1 MHHNFDI
8 EIAKNYGIEEA
19 ILLENFNYWISK
31 NKANNENFI
40 DGKYWTYNSAKAFT
54 ELFPYM
60 SARKIQYAINN
71 LIKQGL
77 LIKGNHNKKTYDR
90 TLWYAITDKGFA
102 ILQNCQMEETKLSN
116 GNDKI
121 VKPIPNNKQQ
131 IINANIYIKDIE
143 YIVDFLNEK
152 ANVHYKATTLKT
164 KQLIKA
170 RLQEGFDKRDFEQVI
185 TNMVAEWKGTDMEK
199 YLRPETLFGN
209 KFESYL
215 NRKVTKKTVGNS
227 GYTEE
232 ELEEIEKRCV
242 YAL

>member
-1 MHHNFDI
+1 MNHNFDI
-8 EIAKNYGIEEA
+8 EIAKTYGIEEA

-60 SARKIQYAINN
+60 SVRKIQYAINN

-102 ILQNCQMEETKLSN
+102 ILQNCQMEMTKLSN

-131 IINANIYIKDIE
+131 ILNTNIYIKDIE
-143 YIVDFLNEK
+143 YIVGFLNEK
-152 ANVHYKATTLKT
+152 ADVHYKPTTKETQQKIIKLLK
-164 KQLIKA
+164 Q
-170 RLQEGFDKRDFEQVI
+170 GFDKRDFEQVI
-185 TNMVAEWKGTDMEK
+185 TTMVTEWKGTDMEK

-215 NRKVTKKTVGNS
+215 NRNVKKTVGKS
-227 GYTEE
+227 GYTRE
-232 ELEEIEKRCV
+232 ELDEIDRRCGV
-242 YAL
+242 YV